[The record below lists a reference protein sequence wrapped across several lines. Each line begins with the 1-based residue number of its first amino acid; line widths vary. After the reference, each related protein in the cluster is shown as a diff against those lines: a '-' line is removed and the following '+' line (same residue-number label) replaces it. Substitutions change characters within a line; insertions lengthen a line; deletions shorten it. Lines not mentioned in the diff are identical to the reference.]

1 MIAKD
6 DIVIRK
12 AILHILDTNRGECIL
27 SNTLL
32 DPGPDLHDFIR
43 NHIYKIVSSD
53 DTKNCE
59 FDPEYSPIYS
69 ILETWDESDETSF
82 IETSQAIANKLYIAM
97 GEGLDIPAADL
108 LFVTFQAEGIIY
120 LALLK
125 MNYKTSYTHHT
136 DSDAFGNTNDII
148 KFKAILPNESQ
159 KLTEAAVINLTDY
172 QIQLIEKKYDVNGT
186 KTNYFSSLFLG
197 CHGSLSSKSK
207 LSIVTKE
214 IDKVQKKYF
223 DEEEQYAASMNTK
236 NIIYTKLEEEGT
248 LSIPDVLDKVFPEKP
263 EFREEVTEKLEKYN
277 ISEAEI
283 TPQNTATLKRYEKQ
297 CLSTD
302 TGVEIKIPMEQYR
315 SGDSIEFITNEDGS
329 ISILIKNIG
338 HITSKM

>member
-1 MIAKD
+1 MIRQE
-6 DIVIRK
+6 DIYLKNTIV
-12 AILHILDTNRGECIL
+12 HILDSTVGMPVL
-27 SNTLL
+27 SDTELEHGS
-32 DPGPDLHDFIR
+32 DFADFIKA
-43 NHIYKIVSSD
+43 HIAKITSGDDLKSCSFSEDSVVRGYLDDLEEHGFVKVSQDIS
-53 DTKNCE
+53 THLFTIMNQN
-59 FDPEYSPIYS
+59 I
-69 ILETWDESDETSF
+69 
-82 IETSQAIANKLYIAM
+82 
-97 GEGLDIPAADL
+97 DIPPAD
-108 LFVTFQAEGIIY
+108 FIICHFSANENTY

-315 SGDSIEFITNEDGS
+315 NGDSIEFITNEDGS